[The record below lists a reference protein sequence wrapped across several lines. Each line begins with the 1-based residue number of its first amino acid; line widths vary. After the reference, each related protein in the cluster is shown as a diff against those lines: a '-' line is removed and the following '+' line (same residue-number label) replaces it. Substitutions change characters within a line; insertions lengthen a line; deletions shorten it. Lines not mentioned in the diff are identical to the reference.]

1 MVLFCFLQ
9 TNPASLPFS
18 FHTQSFQSDS
28 TSFDMRYKMR
38 AGASGVN
45 GDKGRK
51 GERRSES
58 DGREGEVDGMR
69 REGDGRGGKEIEWR
83 RKRES
88 IICFFLYRL
97 WWQFVYAK
105 TLSV

>member
-1 MVLFCFLQ
+1 
-9 TNPASLPFS
+9 
-18 FHTQSFQSDS
+18 
-28 TSFDMRYKMR
+28 MRYKMR

-58 DGREGEVDGMR
+58 DGKEGGGGRKIDGMR
-69 REGDGRGGKEIEWR
+69 REGDGRGGKEIEGR
-83 RKRES
+83 GKRES

>member
-1 MVLFCFLQ
+1 M
-9 TNPASLPFS
+9 P
-18 FHTQSFQSDS
+18 
-28 TSFDMRYKMR
+28 YKMR

-51 GERRSES
+51 GERR
-58 DGREGEVDGMR
+58 
-69 REGDGRGGKEIEWR
+69 EGDGRGGKEIEGR

-88 IICFFLYRL
+88 FIWFFLYRL